1 MKLSTI
7 KNMSH
12 TNTALMNE
20 FFPWR
25 LKSNL
30 RKMNVSPED
39 DGNLYTFKWMVFYR
53 HLSFLV
59 AKELIFRSND
69 IHV

>member
-1 MKLSTI
+1 MKLSKN

-12 TNTALMNE
+12 TDTALMNE
-20 FFPWR
+20 FFPYR

-30 RKMNVSPED
+30 RKINVSPKD
-39 DGNLYTFKWMVFYR
+39 DGNQYTFKWMVFCR

>member
-1 MKLSTI
+1 MKLSTN
-7 KNMSH
+7 KNTSH
-12 TNTALMNE
+12 IDTELMNE
-20 FFPWR
+20 FFPYR
-25 LKSNL
+25 LKNNL
-30 RKMNVSPED
+30 RKINVSPKY
-39 DGNLYTFKWMVFYR
+39 DGNQYTFKWMVFYR